1 MKKKYMKPEIEVIE
15 LKTSGML
22 ATSVVLPD
30 SEINDIIIGARPMEI
45 SPEDLLGDPNLQ
57 LPPLE

>member
-1 MKKKYMKPEIEVIE
+1 MKPEIEVIE

-45 SPEDLLGDPNLQ
+45 TLKTY
-57 LPPLE
+57 

>member
-1 MKKKYMKPEIEVIE
+1 MKPEIEVIE

-45 SPEDLLGDPNLQ
+45 TPEDLLGVPNLQ
-57 LPPLE
+57 LPP